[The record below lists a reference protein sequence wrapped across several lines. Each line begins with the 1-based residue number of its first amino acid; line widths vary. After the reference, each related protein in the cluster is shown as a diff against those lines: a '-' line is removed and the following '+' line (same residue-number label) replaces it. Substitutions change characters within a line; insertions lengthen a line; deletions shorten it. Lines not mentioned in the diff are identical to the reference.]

1 MRQKDCYRKKGWGE
15 VKGKVVVVAVEA
27 TKEVSRSGL
36 MWALTNVVQ
45 PGDSIKLL
53 GVISPFCS
61 SISFMSLHYFLLLFF
76 IIWQSDSKNEIDDSI
91 FESASQRS

>member
-15 VKGKVVVVAVEA
+15 LRGKVVVVAVEA
-27 TKEVSRSGL
+27 TKEQVSRSGL

-53 GVISPFCS
+53 GVIPVFCS
-61 SISFMSLHYFLLLFF
+61 STSFMSLHYFLLLL
-76 IIWQSDSKNEIDDSI
+76 IMIPYSKMLTLS
-91 FESASQRS
+91 